1 MVVNRLCSSGLE
13 ACAVVAAK
21 IKAGI
26 IDIGIGSGVE
36 SMSVYDMNSSVNA
49 EKLSEAIFDHPQ
61 ARNCL
66 MGMGE
71 TSENVAE
78 KYGVSK
84 EKQNQMAYES
94 HQKAYKAQ
102 QAGFFKGTYILIQMK

>member
-1 MVVNRLCSSGLE
+1 MAVNRLCSSGLE
-13 ACAVVAAK
+13 ACATIAAK
-21 IKAGI
+21 IVAGV

-36 SMSVYDMNSSVNA
+36 SMSCYDMNSTVA
-49 EKLSEAIFDHPQ
+49 ADKLSEAVFEHPQ

-78 KYGVSK
+78 KFGVSK
-84 EKQNQMAYES
+84 
-94 HQKAYKAQ
+94 
-102 QAGFFKGTYILIQMK
+102 